1 MKRTTSKEAVT
12 LMNAIGADNDLLG
25 FTGKS
30 LRGGWSSA
38 LTAAGHSDAIML
50 NSVGH
55 VSHAS
60 NQHYQTGTAST
71 NHYALGT
78 GLTIYY

>member
-1 MKRTTSKEAVT
+1 
-12 LMNAIGADNDLLG
+12 MNAIGADNDLLG

-50 NSVGH
+50 YSVGH